1 MHRDTLA
8 GDGPDLI
15 EDDGHHEKE
24 IEAEGPE
31 DNELGTLEMAAGD
44 EVLFRSDEL
53 VVLEGGEDHGLVG
66 GGNYV
71 RSVINLFRHHV
82 VLST

>member
-15 EDDGHHEKE
+15 EDDGHHEQE

-31 DNELGTLEMAAGD
+31 NYELGAFEMAAGD

-53 VVLEGGEDHGLVG
+53 VVLEGGEDECFVG
-66 GGNYV
+66 GGDVCRNG
-71 RSVINLFRHHV
+71 LGFFCHAA
-82 VLST
+82 LST